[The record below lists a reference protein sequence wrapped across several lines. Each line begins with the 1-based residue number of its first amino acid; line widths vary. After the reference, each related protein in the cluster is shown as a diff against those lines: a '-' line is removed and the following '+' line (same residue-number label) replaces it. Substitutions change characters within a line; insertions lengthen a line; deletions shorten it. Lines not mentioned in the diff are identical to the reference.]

1 MDPYAHISR
10 PTLILNEERAR
21 RNIHRMAEKAKA
33 NLVRFRPHFKTH
45 QSALIGEWF
54 RAEGVKEIT
63 VSSLGMASY
72 FTAHGWDDITVAFPF
87 NLREIETLWD
97 LRQKIHL
104 ELLVESIEVVDFL
117 EKQYPRELDLW
128 IKIDAGANRTG
139 IKSENISGILEVAEK
154 ISTSGHFKFRG
165 ILSHY
170 GQTYKAGS
178 AEEAVN
184 FYGEAN
190 RKMKTVQSALRKAGF
205 RKTEVSVGDTPG
217 CSVCE
222 DFGQVDE
229 IRPGNF
235 VFFDA
240 TQLRIGSCTEDDI
253 AVAVACPVVAIHPE
267 RDEVI
272 IYGGAVHLSKEYF
285 LENGIPSY
293 GDAAFPR
300 ADGWSAKIPGAY
312 VRSLSQ
318 EHGII
323 HLPPK
328 EFDKIKVGEL
338 LMILPVHSCLSV
350 AALGEYTT
358 LEGEKIPTMLTQLAD
373 QAEGDG
379 SEGDNDKDQA
389 NYPNNPSVF

>member
-10 PTLILNEERAR
+10 PSLILNEERAR

-33 NLVRFRPHFKTH
+33 NHVRFRPHFKTH

-54 RAEGVKEIT
+54 REEGVEAIT

-72 FTAHGWDDITVAFPF
+72 FATHNWEDITVAFPF

-97 LRQKIHL
+97 LGQKIHL

-117 EKQYPRELDLW
+117 EKQYPRDLDLW

-139 IKSENISGILEVAEK
+139 IKNENIPGILAVAER
-154 ISTSGHFKFRG
+154 ISASGHLKLRG

-170 GQTYKAGS
+170 GQTYRAGS
-178 AEEAVN
+178 AEEAALLFV
-184 FYGEAN
+184 EAN
-190 RKMKTVQSALRKAGF
+190 RKMKTVQTALRKAGV
-205 RKTEVSVGDTPG
+205 RKTEISVGDTPS
-217 CSVCE
+217 CSVC
-222 DFGQVDE
+222 DDLGKVDE

-240 TQLRIGSCTEDDI
+240 TQLRIGSCAEEDI
-253 AVAVACPVVAIHPE
+253 AVAAACPVVAIHPE
-267 RDEVI
+267 KEEAI

-293 GDAAFPR
+293 GDAVFPR
-300 ADGWSAKIPGAY
+300 AEGWSARIPGAY

-318 EHGII
+318 EHGIV
-323 HLPPK
+323 HVPREVL
-328 EFDKIKVGEL
+328 DRIKVGDL

-379 SEGDNDKDQA
+379 GEGEQEQNDA
-389 NYPNNPSVF
+389 NDPDHLPAF